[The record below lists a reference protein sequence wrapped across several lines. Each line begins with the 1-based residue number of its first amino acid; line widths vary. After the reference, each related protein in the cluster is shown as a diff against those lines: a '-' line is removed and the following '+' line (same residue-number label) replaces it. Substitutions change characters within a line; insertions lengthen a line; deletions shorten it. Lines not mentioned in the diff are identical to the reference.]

1 MFSYIDVSFA
11 SILNICH
18 FCDFCVDSIDL
29 SSKGTISKAKMSSAS
44 STSAGTDKT
53 PMSANTSVTPSKS
66 VESDLKLQLSKESKS
81 ENGINPSEKLERTS
95 TDSGTSSS
103 SISKEKQDSLT
114 PAASTP
120 KPVKDYNIDPDQL
133 QALQAAGNTDQPPL
147 FPNPLLP
154 CLMPGFPPMFSPQIS
169 TALTGSFLQPMFG
182 MDSMFPYSPV
192 LPQALMGLS
201 PTSILQQYQHN
212 LQGALMHH
220 RLQLQKKQQLQQ
232 SQKPKSNQVSATT
245 YSQDMAYNKD
255 PVLNLPKPE
264 EKQASTD
271 GDGSFSFSS
280 GTSKR
285 LDDSFLIS
293 QCIVSKGTS
302 REGGKDVCLYDCLA
316 CKISLNGS
324 EELIQHLEYRKHRQR
339 AVEHL
344 NAKEHASR
352 LLPHVSPSS
361 TSQPNLPS
369 NPISPSKSLPK
380 QQSASES
387 PAAISCLSRPTDQC
401 AQTLSTS
408 TALSGAAQ
416 SGCTPASPSVQVSL
430 HSTVTS
436 SLNGNVSSL
445 KPTDSASGCRTND
458 EAAVEKMST

>member
-1 MFSYIDVSFA
+1 
-11 SILNICH
+11 
-18 FCDFCVDSIDL
+18 
-29 SSKGTISKAKMSSAS
+29 MSA
-44 STSAGTDKT
+44 ATDKT
-53 PMSANTSVTPSKS
+53 PVSANCSVSAS
-66 VESDLKLQLSKESKS
+66 ALIESELQLQLSKESNS
-81 ENGINPSEKLERTS
+81 ESCINPSEKVERAP
-95 TDSGTSSS
+95 TDSATHSNA

-120 KPVKDYNIDPDQL
+120 KPVKDYNIDPGQL
-133 QALQAAGNTDQPPL
+133 QALQAAGNTDQTPL
-147 FPNPLLP
+147 LPNPLLP
-154 CLMPGFPPMFSPQIS
+154 CLMPGFPPMFSPQIPA
-169 TALTGSFLQPMFG
+169 ALTGNFLQPIFG

-201 PTSILQQYQHN
+201 PGSILQQYQHN

-220 RLQLQKKQQLQQ
+220 RLQLQKKQQVQQ
-232 SQKPKSNQVSATT
+232 SQKPKASQVSATT
-245 YSQDMAYNKD
+245 CSQDMAYSKD
-255 PVLNLPKPE
+255 LVLNLSKPE

-271 GDGSFSFSS
+271 GEGSSSLSS
-280 GTSKR
+280 GTTKQ

-293 QCIVSKGTS
+293 QCIVAKGKS

-316 CKISLNGS
+316 CEISLNGN
-324 EELIQHLEYRKHRQR
+324 EELIQHLEYRQHRQR

-361 TSQPNLPS
+361 TSQPNPPR
-369 NPISPSKSLPK
+369 NPVSPSKSLPK
-380 QQSASES
+380 QSASES
-387 PAAISCLSRPTDQC
+387 PAAISCQHRPTDQRS
-401 AQTLSTS
+401 QTLSTS

-445 KPTDSASGCRTND
+445 KPTDSASGCCTND
-458 EAAVEKMST
+458 GTAEEKRAT